1 MLNRFSSALSVL
13 GVALGLSALTW
24 VGLGLWQP
32 PDLSVLRA
40 VVPNL
45 MAEPNGVATVV
56 YRFEHAPPGRYD
68 LAVTLPQGWR
78 SVHAPDAV
86 DVPPRGG
93 GVVFLNVR
101 LPAQTQPGRYP
112 VVLRTTGA
120 QALSATSHVV
130 VKSVVLP
137 RLTADVQQ
145 LQVEPGST
153 VRLNYTLTNVGNR
166 AGTFGFRVDAP
177 QDWETDVLRQRVSLA
192 PGQTVGVSVQA
203 TISAKTLM
211 ERKEVTLFAGADRE
225 VKALIKVYVNPVVP

>member
-86 DVPPRGG
+86 DVPARGG

-130 VKSVVLP
+130 VKPVVLP

-203 TISAKTLM
+203 TISAQTLM

>member
-1 MLNRFSSALSVL
+1 VLNRFSSALSVL